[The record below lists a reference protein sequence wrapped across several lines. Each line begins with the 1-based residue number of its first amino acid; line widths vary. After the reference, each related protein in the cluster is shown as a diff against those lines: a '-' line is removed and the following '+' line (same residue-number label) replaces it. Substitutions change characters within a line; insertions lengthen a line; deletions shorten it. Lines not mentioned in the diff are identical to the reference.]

1 MSSQLPEISEAEQT
15 PLVQALLRTI
25 LELRERIEA
34 LEEENKRLKELKG
47 KPKVKPSRM
56 DAETETEKNQ
66 SEDAK
71 PQEARKP
78 GPKRSKT
85 GELRIHAEQVIAPQG
100 LPRDAKEQGWRFKG
114 YDDYVVQDLKLVLSL
129 SK

>member
-56 DAETETEKNQ
+56 DAETEVEQ
-66 SEDAK
+66 DEDAK
-71 PQEARKP
+71 SQERRKP

-85 GELRIHAEQVIAPQG
+85 GQLRIHAERVIAPQG